1 MSLDTTYYL
10 CYHEHR
16 FANNVFTLLIASFE
30 AFFLFRIIQLRR
42 IYIMQ
47 EQQLKGKAA
56 LIWYFLQGSKLMF
69 LISILMAA
77 LTALADMITPQ
88 IIRAAVDNA
97 IGGNEPN
104 FGPAVMK
111 LVDAVGGFEYLGE
124 NLWLMA
130 LAVLIVA
137 AVKVLS
143 QYGFLVSNT
152 RASETLAKTMRDKLY
167 THIEHLPFS
176 WHMKNHT
183 GDIIQRC
190 TSDIDTTRNFVAGQ
204 MTGLFRII
212 ILVIMAVIFM
222 FSMNPLLAVIALIPM
237 PVIVLYSFAF
247 HNKIG
252 EGFKECDESEG
263 RLSAMV
269 QENLTGVRV
278 VRAFGRERYER
289 DRFENFNN
297 EYTNLWIRLAK
308 IMSRFWSISDI
319 LSGVQI
325 MLVVVFGVVFCL
337 GGDMTSGEY
346 IAFISYNAQL
356 VWPIRQ
362 LGRMISDMSKAGV
375 AVDRIGYIISSEIER
390 DREDACEPD
399 LTGDISFEHVNFA
412 YEGCPQMLHDIN
424 FTMKAGTTLGI
435 LGGTGSGKSTLML
448 LLDRLYDLPEDCG
461 RITIGGIDIADMKRE
476 HLRRNI
482 GIVLQEPFLFSR
494 TLQEN
499 LSITNADLTLTDIR
513 EAARAAC
520 LDDTIQGFSKGYDT
534 FVGERGVTL
543 SGGQKQR
550 AAIARMLTQ
559 NTPIMIF
566 DDSLSAVDA
575 ETDAKI
581 RKALEQRFGSAS
593 IILISHRITTLSK
606 ADQVIVLDKGRIA
619 EMGTPEELQNAGGLY
634 QRIYEIQ
641 SLTKEEI

>member
-1 MSLDTTYYL
+1 MEQKQKSQIPMMKLIW
-10 CYHEHR
+10 R
-16 FANNVFTLLIASFE
+16 F
-30 AFFLFRIIQLRR
+30 
-42 IYIMQ
+42 
-47 EQQLKGKAA
+47 LKGSKA
-56 LIWYFLQGSKLMF
+56 MF
-69 LISILMAA
+69 VASILLAA
-77 LTALADMITPQ
+77 LTALTDMVTPQ

-97 IGGNEPN
+97 IGGNEPT

-111 LVDAVGGFEYLGE
+111 LVDAVGGFEYLGK
-124 NLWLMA
+124 NLWIMA
-130 LAVLIVA
+130 LAVLVVA
-137 AVKVLS
+137 LVKVLS
-143 QYGFLVSNT
+143 QYGFLVTNT
-152 RASETLAKTMRDKLY
+152 RASETLVKTMRDTLY

-190 TSDIDTTRNFVAGQ
+190 TSDIETTRNFVAGQ
-204 MTGLFRII
+204 MTGLFRIL
-212 ILVIMAVIFM
+212 ILVVLSIVFM
-222 FSMNPLLAVIALIPM
+222 FSMNTLLAVIALLPM
-237 PVIVLYSFAF
+237 PIIVLYSLRF

-252 EGFKECDESEG
+252 SGFKECDESEG
-263 RLSAMV
+263 RLSAMA

-278 VRAFGRERYER
+278 VRAFGRERYEK
-289 DRFENFNN
+289 DRFEKHNE
-297 EYTNLWIRLAK
+297 EYTGLWVRLAK
-308 IMSRFWSISDI
+308 VMSRFWSVSDI
-319 LSGVQI
+319 LSGIQI

-337 GGDMTSGEY
+337 RNEMTSGEY

-362 LGRMISDMSKAGV
+362 LGRMISEMSKAGV
-375 AVDRIGYIISSEIER
+375 AVDRIGYIISSETEK
-390 DREDACEPD
+390 DKENASTPD
-399 LTGDISFEHVNFA
+399 MTGDIAFEHVNFA
-412 YEGCPQMLHDIN
+412 YDGCPQMLHDIN
-424 FTMKAGTTLGI
+424 FTMTAGTTLGI

-448 LLDRLYDLPEDCG
+448 LLDRLYDLPEGNG
-461 RITIGGIDIADMKRE
+461 RITIGGVDIADMKRD
-476 HLRRNI
+476 HLRKNI

-499 LSITNADLTLTDIR
+499 LSITNDGLTLTDIR

-520 LDDTIQGFSKGYDT
+520 LDETIEGFAKGYDT

-559 NTPIMIF
+559 HTPIMIF

-606 ADQVIVLDKGRIA
+606 ADQVIVLDRGRIA
-619 EMGTPEELQNAGGLY
+619 EMGTPAELEKAGGLY
-634 QRIYEIQ
+634 QKIYEIQ
-641 SLTKEEI
+641 SLSKEEVEA

>member
-1 MSLDTTYYL
+1 MMT
-10 CYHEHR
+10 
-16 FANNVFTLLIASFE
+16 V
-30 AFFLFRIIQLRR
+30 
-42 IYIMQ
+42 
-47 EQQLKGKAA
+47 
-56 LIWYFLQGSKLMF
+56 
-69 LISILMAA
+69 
-77 LTALADMITPQ
+77 LADMLTPQ

-97 IGGNEPN
+97 IGGNEST

-111 LVDAVGGFEYLGE
+111 LVDAVGGFAYLGE
-124 NLWLMA
+124 NLWIMA
-130 LAVLIVA
+130 LAVLAVA
-137 AVKVLS
+137 VIKV
-143 QYGFLVSNT
+143 VSHYLYLIFNT
-152 RASETLAKTMRDKLY
+152 RASETLVKTMRDTLY

-204 MTGLFRII
+204 LSNLFRIV
-212 ILVIMAVIFM
+212 ILVVLSLVFM
-222 FSMNPLLAVIALIPM
+222 FSMNAPLTFITLIPI
-237 PVIVLYSFAF
+237 PVVVLYSMNF
-247 HNKIG
+247 HKKIG
-252 EGFKECDESEG
+252 AGFKECDESEG

-289 DRFENFNN
+289 DRFEKHNE
-297 EYTNLWIRLAK
+297 EYTGLWVRLGK
-308 IMSRFWSISDI
+308 VMSRFWAVSDI
-319 LSGVQI
+319 LSLSQI
-325 MLVVVFGVVFCL
+325 LLVVVFGVVFCL
-337 GGDMTSGEY
+337 RNEITAGEY
-346 IAFISYNAQL
+346 IAFVSYNSL
-356 VWPIRQ
+356 LTWPIRH
-362 LGRMISDMSKAGV
+362 LGRIIGDMSKAGV
-375 AVDRIGYIISSEIER
+375 AVDRIGYIINSEVEK
-390 DREDACEPD
+390 DGEDAVEPA
-399 LTGDISFEHVNFA
+399 LTGDIAFEHVNFA
-412 YEGCPQMLHDIN
+412 YDGCPQMLHDIH

-448 LLDRLYDLPEDCG
+448 LLDRLYDLPKDCG
-461 RITIGGIDIADMKRE
+461 RITIDGVDIADMKRE
-476 HLRRNI
+476 HLRKNI

-499 LSITNADLTLTDIR
+499 IGITNKDLTLTEIR

-520 LDDTIQGFSKGYDT
+520 LDETIQGFSKGYDT

-581 RKALEQRFGSAS
+581 RKALEARFGSAS
-593 IILISHRITTLSK
+593 IVLISHRITTLSK
-606 ADQVIVLDKGRIA
+606 ADQIIVLDKGRIA
-619 EMGTPEELQNAGGLY
+619 EMGTPAELEKAGGLY
-634 QRIYEIQ
+634 QKIYEIQ
-641 SLTKEEI
+641 SLSKEEVEA